1 MKVNLENNKDYTAKL
16 NNWHCQQITR
26 KEFII
31 WGVIEG
37 DSLNRFQDGD
47 LIHTSG
53 IKNRKVSEGDIVAT
67 RNSKYLLGKK
77 S

>member
-1 MKVNLENNKDYTAKL
+1 MKGNFENNKDYTAKL
-16 NNWHCQQITR
+16 SNWHCQQITQ

-37 DSLNRFQDGD
+37 DSLKRFPDGSI
-47 LIHTSG
+47 IHTSG